1 MTILI
6 AGTIDI
12 DPANIDAAIADA
24 VVMMKATHEEE
35 GNLAYV
41 FSADPITPG
50 RIQLFEKWES
60 ADALAAHS
68 ASAHMKEFQ
77 PKMGGW
83 GVKGADILK
92 YEIASEGPL
101 R

>member
-1 MTILI
+1 MIII

-12 DPANIDAAIADA
+12 DPAKIDAALADA

-41 FSADPITPG
+41 FSADPLVAG

-77 PKMGGW
+77 PKRGGW
-83 GVKGADILK
+83 GVKGADIKK

>member
-1 MTILI
+1 MIII
-6 AGTIDI
+6 AGTISI
-12 DPANIDAAIADA
+12 DPSKADQALADA
-24 VVMMKATHEEE
+24 VEMMKATHEEQ

-41 FSADPITPG
+41 FSLDPLVPG
-50 RIQLFEKWES
+50 QIQLFERWES
-60 ADALAAHS
+60 EEALAAHS
-68 ASAHMKEFQ
+68 ASAHMAEFR

-83 GVKGADILK
+83 GVTGADIKK

>member
-1 MTILI
+1 MIII

-12 DPANIDAAIADA
+12 DPANIDTALAEA

-41 FSADPITPG
+41 FSADPLVPG
-50 RIQLFEKWES
+50 RIQLFEKWTTEE
-60 ADALAAHS
+60 ALAAHS
-68 ASAHMKEFQ
+68 ASAHMQEFR

-83 GVKGADILK
+83 GVKGADVK
-92 YEIASEGPL
+92 RYEISSEGPL

>member
-1 MTILI
+1 VIII

-12 DPANIDAAIADA
+12 DPANVVTAIADA
-24 VVMMKATHEEE
+24 VGMMQATHEEE

-41 FSADPITPG
+41 FSVDPLVPG
-50 RIQLFEKWES
+50 RIQLFEKWTSEE
-60 ADALAAHS
+60 ALAAHS
-68 ASAHMKEFQ
+68 SSAHMAEFR

-83 GVKGADILK
+83 GVKGADVKK

>member
-1 MTILI
+1 MIII
-6 AGTIDI
+6 AGTISI
-12 DPANIDAAIADA
+12 DPSKADQALADA
-24 VVMMKATHEEE
+24 VEMMKATHEEE